1 VEREDIK
8 LMGAE
13 EIRQR
18 LGYSRQWTYALIQR
32 RTFPAPLATLALGSV
47 WLESDVE
54 AWIAVNRPH
63 LDEPDDEP
71 AEG

>member
-1 VEREDIK
+1 
-8 LMGAE
+8 MGAE

-32 RTFPAPLATLALGSV
+32 RSFPAPLATLALGSV

-54 AWIAVNRPH
+54 AWIAENRPRRDGPE
-63 LDEPDDEP
+63 DEATED
-71 AEG
+71 